1 MQLEDLNSYEIIRP
15 IYFIQASKRLVA
27 FIDCPPEEN
36 SIFSDNLTQNKR
48 FCPMLF
54 EAFGEMKKPLKKRSL
69 DERAYL
75 KEKLLEDVEANV
87 AAANAQ
93 FGGEKH
99 IGTHILPSD
108 PDACMER
115 LDNMESEIHT
125 KIQALQLKLKQ
136 VGFAQDTL
144 ELIQKNKVELEAFDK
159 TPFTRSLQQ
168 EQPALKRKKAGPA

>member
-1 MQLEDLNSYEIIRP
+1 
-15 IYFIQASKRLVA
+15 
-27 FIDCPPEEN
+27 
-36 SIFSDNLTQNKR
+36 
-48 FCPMLF
+48 
-54 EAFGEMKKPLKKRSL
+54 
-69 DERAYL
+69 
-75 KEKLLEDVEANV
+75 
-87 AAANAQ
+87 
-93 FGGEKH
+93 
-99 IGTHILPSD
+99 
-108 PDACMER
+108 MER